1 MSDVKKKILERSGF
15 RVYVRKVVSTVREL
29 LQEEDVENIRPTL
42 ESRKI
47 NLEKQQKQ
55 IETLNQEIAELVGAD
70 AIEKEILVRCE
81 FEASLQ
87 ETIALIFH
95 GYRLSRNPKIQPSI
109 NQQEAPIGAKTSS
122 KAKLP
127 KLTLPKFAGD
137 PTEWTTFRDSFSS
150 AIHLSKELSEID
162 KFQYLKSL
170 LVGTAAETISGLPLS
185 GSNYNYAVDLLR
197 KRFGSKQVIISKHI
211 ELLMQLPKLNNS
223 RDLKQLRQLLDKTE
237 AATRS
242 LQGIGVSSET
252 YGTFLTPVIMAKIP
266 QDLSRG
272 MSDEWDLDSVMKP
285 FAEELQIRERCA

>member
-1 MSDVKKKILERSGF
+1 MEKFITMSDLKKKKLERSRF

-42 ESRKI
+42 ESHKI

-87 ETIALIFH
+87 ETISLIFH
-95 GYRLSRNPKIQPSI
+95 GYRLPRNPKIQPSI

-137 PTEWTTFRDSFSS
+137 PIEWTTFRYSFSS
-150 AIHLSKELSEID
+150 AIHLSEELSEID
-162 KFQYLKSL
+162 KFQYLKSV

-185 GSNYNYAVDLLR
+185 GSNYNHAVD
-197 KRFGSKQVIISKHI
+197 QVIISKHI
-211 ELLMQLPKLNNS
+211 EMLMQLPKLNDS
-223 RDLKQLRQLLDKTE
+223 SDLKQLRQLLDKTE
-237 AATRS
+237 AAIRKFTRN
-242 LQGIGVSSET
+242 QCI
-252 YGTFLTPVIMAKIP
+252 I
-266 QDLSRG
+266 
-272 MSDEWDLDSVMKP
+272 
-285 FAEELQIRERCA
+285 